1 MLLIDGVQYELWKP
15 PSEDALEQVVK
26 EHAQDIFGKNS
37 IYLDTKQKLKSNAGI
52 VTIPDGYAIVLGSNP
67 CWHIVEVELSSH
79 SIYDHVVTQVS
90 KFINGIKNHS
100 TQKEIV
106 NLIYGI
112 IDGDDYLKLKVRKAI
127 EPVETYKFVS
137 ELISKPP
144 ELTVIIEQNIGE
156 LDEALRCLTISRF
169 NLVEFKTFTRQG
181 IGLPVH
187 AHLFEPLYQAITPKV
202 IVIPQI
208 ANGEKGYTSTKK
220 QIELVIGNPTFIRY
234 HLFYIPKQDR
244 HFFPGYKVP
253 FKLET
258 DIDEI
263 ETYVSSALAGTQVGD
278 PDKGVYI
285 QANLADWYR
294 RHSTIKVG
302 DKVIFE
308 VIEPMKKYR
317 LKKV

>member
-1 MLLIDGVQYELWKP
+1 MLLMDGVKYELWVP
-15 PSEDALEQVVK
+15 PSEDVFEQLVK
-26 EHAQDIFGKNS
+26 EHTTDIFGENS
-37 IYLDTKQKLKSNAGI
+37 IYLDTKQKLKSKAGI
-52 VTIPDGYAIVLGSNP
+52 VTIPDGYAIVLGNNF

-127 EPVETYKFVS
+127 EPAETYKFVS

-169 NLVEFKTFTRQG
+169 NVVEFKTFTRQG
-181 IGLPVH
+181 IGLSVH
-187 AHLFEPLYQAITPKV
+187 AHLFEPLYKPEIVHIKPSEQPTIQPANTFEITVQPAYIKYRYIQIPKTQSASF
-202 IVIPQI
+202 PSSN
-208 ANGEKGYTSTKK
+208 AT
-220 QIELVIGNPTFIRY
+220 IELI
-234 HLFYIPKQDR
+234 
-244 HFFPGYKVP
+244 
-253 FKLET
+253 T
-258 DIDEI
+258 DID
-263 ETYVSSALAGTQVGD
+263 TTNASFWN
-278 PDKGVYI
+278 DKWGLGI
-285 QANLADWYR
+285 RGSGLTKWYKA
-294 RHSTIKVG
+294 HPELKPG

-317 LKKV
+317 LRKV